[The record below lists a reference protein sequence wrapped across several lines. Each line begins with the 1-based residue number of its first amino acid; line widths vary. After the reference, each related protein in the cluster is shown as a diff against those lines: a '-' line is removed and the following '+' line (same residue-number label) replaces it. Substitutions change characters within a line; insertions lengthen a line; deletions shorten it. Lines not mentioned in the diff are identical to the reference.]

1 MTYLFYTW
9 KFVPIDPL
17 QPFCL
22 SPPLASGNNQSVSV
36 SKGSLLFCFFFFFL
50 DFIYSEILKLI
61 TWTTALSNQ
70 SVLKEMS
77 PECSLEEL
85 MMKLKLQYF
94 GYLMQRTGS
103 LGKTLILG
111 KIEGRRRRGQHRML
125 GFQNKWKPICSSWQ
139 MKNIGPR
146 TWWTWVWASS
156 RSPRGTGKPGVLIK
170 GKRRRGRQRTRC
182 LDRITDSMDINLS
195 KRWEKVKDR

>member
-156 RSPRGTGKPGVLIK
+156 RSPRGTGKPGMLIK

>member
-182 LDRITDSMDINLS
+182 LDRITVSMDINLS

>member
-36 SKGSLLFCFFFFFL
+36 SKGTLLFCFFFFFL
-50 DFIYSEILKLI
+50 DLIYSEILKLI

>member
-36 SKGSLLFCFFFFFL
+36 SKGSLLCCFFFFFL

-61 TWTTALSNQ
+61 TWTKALSNQ

-182 LDRITDSMDINLS
+182 LDRITVSMDINLS